1 MDRLRRLFATHPH
14 PASDAGDEAFALV
27 TAASECAAVCAA
39 CADACLQE
47 EDASSLRACIRQNL
61 DCADIC
67 AVVGRLIARP
77 GRQDP
82 ATLRTQLDA
91 CASAHTAQCSI
102 LPAAR
107 RQDGALRRVRRGVP
121 RVRGSVRAD
130 ERGHRGRVSR
140 PR

>member
-27 TAASECAAVCAA
+27 SAASECAAVCTA

-47 EDASSLRACIRQNL
+47 EDAASMRACIRQNL

-82 ATLRTQLDA
+82 DTLRAQLDA
-91 CASAHTAQCSI
+91 CA
-102 LPAAR
+102 AACR
-107 RQDGALRRVRRGVP
+107 ACAEECQQHAGKMEHCAVCAEACRECAAACERMNGAIV
-121 RVRGSVRAD
+121 AA
-130 ERGHRGRVSR
+130 
-140 PR
+140 